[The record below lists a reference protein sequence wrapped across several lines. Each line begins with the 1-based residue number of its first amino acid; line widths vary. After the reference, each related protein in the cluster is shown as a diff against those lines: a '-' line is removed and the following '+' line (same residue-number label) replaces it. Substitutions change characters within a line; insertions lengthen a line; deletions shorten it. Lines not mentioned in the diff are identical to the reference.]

1 MFHRRQFNH
10 DNSCPGLGPA
20 PRRGRRRSLWL
31 RLARVVVL
39 LVNLPLP
46 AQEMPVSEYQV
57 KAVWL
62 LNFAR
67 FVEWPA
73 TAFTNARSPVVV
85 GVLGK
90 DPFGRDL
97 EKALEGKMVQ

>member
-1 MFHRRQFNH
+1 MFHRHQFNH
-10 DNSCPGLGPA
+10 DKACPGLGPA
-20 PRRGRRRSLWL
+20 HWHAWRCSLWL
-31 RLARVVVL
+31 RIVRVVVV
-39 LVNLPLP
+39 LVNLPLH
-46 AQEMPVSEYQV
+46 AQEMPVSEYEV

-73 TAFTNARSPVVV
+73 AAFTNAHCPVVV

-90 DPFGRDL
+90 DPFGRNL
-97 EKALEGKMVQ
+97 EQALEGKTVH